1 MSRGDRQHVGGRLYR
16 WGPVLLVL
24 LVLASAA
31 ATYRFD
37 LGERW
42 FGIER
47 ADPVDNPAA
56 VAPPEGLDLPEP
68 APAPAVAEPLP
79 PDAVLDALKVRRALG
94 PRLTDRDLGKHV
106 VAMVAPLG
114 GDQPAFQVGSGV
126 LTPASILKLVTATAA
141 LATVGPGATF
151 QTTVVGGTTA
161 RDIILVGGGDPY
173 LSSKPVGGDSTGTY
187 PATRADVVTLARRT
201 ARALDKSGVTRVRLG
216 YDDSL
221 FAGPGDNPQW
231 EPDYVPDG
239 VVSPITSLWV
249 DRGTDP
255 DGFGRAADPALTAA
269 TAFSAALSRAGVT
282 VVGQPTRTRAAAGA
296 AQLAE
301 VESAPLEQIVQQVLT
316 VSDNEGAE
324 VLLRHVGL
332 SVSGDGSFAG
342 GAAGVEQTLRRLDV
356 PLDGAAIY
364 DGSGL
369 SRHDRLSPA
378 TVIGVLRV
386 AASASHPELRSVVE
400 GLPVAGFTGS
410 LTNRFDTGEVDGR
423 GRVRAKTG
431 TLTGVHG
438 LAGIAEDLDG
448 NLMAFILVADRVALR
463 NNTDA
468 EAELDR
474 AAAELGA
481 CHCGRSR

>member
-1 MSRGDRQHVGGRLYR
+1 M
-16 WGPVLLVL
+16 
-24 LVLASAA
+24 
-31 ATYRFD
+31 
-37 LGERW
+37 
-42 FGIER
+42 
-47 ADPVDNPAA
+47 
-56 VAPPEGLDLPEP
+56 
-68 APAPAVAEPLP
+68 
-79 PDAVLDALKVRRALG
+79 
-94 PRLTDRDLGKHV
+94 
-106 VAMVAPLG
+106 
-114 GDQPAFQVGSGV
+114 
-126 LTPASILKLVTATAA
+126 
-141 LATVGPGATF
+141 
-151 QTTVVGGTTA
+151 
-161 RDIILVGGGDPY
+161 
-173 LSSKPVGGDSTGTY
+173 
-187 PATRADVVTLARRT
+187 
-201 ARALDKSGVTRVRLG
+201 
-216 YDDSL
+216 
-221 FAGPGDNPQW
+221 
-231 EPDYVPDG
+231 
-239 VVSPITSLWV
+239 

-269 TAFSAALSRAGVT
+269 TAFSAALARAGVT
-282 VVGQPTRTRAAAGA
+282 VVGEPTRTRAAAGA

-301 VESAPLEQIVQQVLT
+301 VESAPLEQIVQQILT

-332 SVSGDGSFAG
+332 SVSGAGSFAA
-342 GAAGVEQTLRRLDV
+342 GAAGVEQTLRRLGV

-369 SRHDRLSPA
+369 SRHNRVSPT

-386 AASASHPELRSVVE
+386 AASASHPELRPVVE

-410 LTNRFDTGEVDGR
+410 LTNRFDTGEAAGR

-431 TLTGVHG
+431 TLSHVHG

-463 NNTDA
+463 NTLDA